1 MTQVTVG
8 ENEGIESA
16 LRRFKRQVSK
26 AGIFADLKRLRH
38 HETPVEKYKRKA
50 QQRRRRRCFGR
61 PQLAQ
66 ANGNEP
72 CRHRLANLPWEAMVC
87 DGTPRGQGLAHR
99 VCCQNA
105 IGLVIRC
112 TKLCGFTVYGIGQ
125 ARRGE

>member
-50 QQRRRRRCFGR
+50 QQRRRRRGSPDPERSSGLRTLQSGTGVSTGSRFL
-61 PQLAQ
+61 LA
-66 ANGNEP
+66 
-72 CRHRLANLPWEAMVC
+72 
-87 DGTPRGQGLAHR
+87 
-99 VCCQNA
+99 CQ
-105 IGLVIRC
+105 
-112 TKLCGFTVYGIGQ
+112 
-125 ARRGE
+125 